1 MKNRLALF
9 LFILGFNFFCIS
21 NVQAQS
27 NSAAQK
33 LFEKAVTAID
43 NHEFPEA
50 VEFLNESIQKDSNYI
65 DSYITLFQVYVDLK
79 KNENAITI
87 FEKAISI
94 DSASCV
100 PYFVKYA
107 NTYASLGNYKKANDL
122 LYKIKEGLPV
132 YLTQSFNQLKTICD
146 FALSYPMDENSK
158 VINAG
163 DSINTANAEYFPT
176 VTVQDS
182 LLIFMRKDGILRED
196 FFYSIISPNNT
207 SIAQPLSDSLNLAA
221 KKGAPSLSSDLNTLY
236 YSAEYNENGYGR
248 YDIYKVT
255 KSNTGWSLPKNLG
268 QNINTD
274 WWESAPSIS
283 PDGQALYF
291 SSNKPGGYGGI
302 DIYVSYKNERGGWKQ
317 AVNLGAAINTAGDEQ
332 TPFIHADNKT
342 LYFSSTGWP
351 GFGGADLFVTYK
363 KVNGSWAKPINL
375 GYPINTNENEQSVA
389 ISSNGKEGYI
399 ASDRPDS
406 RGGLDIYKI
415 SLPDFA
421 RANKTLYFNG
431 YINDA
436 ITKKSLTGTVKL
448 VDPSDANKFMTI
460 NVDSTGYFV
469 LSLPYFDSLGIQV
482 NSPQHEYAS
491 ILINKKYLD
500 SIKGSTIPF
509 NLNPIVNQFTKNFN
523 NVFFETNAATLLSNS
538 NVELNALVNYLQ
550 ASPKATIL
558 IEGHTD
564 NTGLATNNLLLSS
577 KRAESIAQY
586 LMNKGILS
594 TRITTKGLG
603 DSKPIAD
610 NNTEKGRAQNRRTSF
625 TITLQ

>member
-9 LFILGFNFFCIS
+9 LFILGFNCFCIS
-21 NVQAQS
+21 TVQAQN

-43 NHEFPEA
+43 NHEYPEA

-122 LYKIKEGLPV
+122 LNKIKEGLPV

-255 KSNTGWSLPKNLG
+255 KSKTGWSLPKNLG

-564 NTGLATNNLLLSS
+564 NTGLAASNLLLSS

-594 TRITTKGLG
+594 SRITTKGLG

>member
-1 MKNRLALF
+1 MKNRPALF
-9 LFILGFNFFCIS
+9 LFILLLICFS
-21 NVQAQS
+21 NVQAQN
-27 NSAAQK
+27 NSAAHK

-50 VEFLNESIQKDSNYI
+50 VEFLNESIEKDSNYI

-79 KNENAITI
+79 KNETAIIT
-87 FEKAISI
+87 FEKAYNI
-94 DSASCV
+94 DSASCM
-100 PYFVKYA
+100 PYFIKYA
-107 NTYASLGNYKKANDL
+107 NTYASIGNYKKANDL
-122 LYKIKEGLPV
+122 LNKIKAGLPV

-248 YDIYKVT
+248 YDIYKVA
-255 KSNTGWSLPKNLG
+255 KSKTGWSLPKNLG
-268 QNINTD
+268 QSINTD

-317 AVNLGAAINTAGDEQ
+317 AINLGAAINTAGDEQ

-564 NTGLATNNLLLSS
+564 NTGLAANNLLLSS

>member
-9 LFILGFNFFCIS
+9 LFILGFNCFCIS
-21 NVQAQS
+21 TVQAQN

-43 NHEFPEA
+43 NHEYPEA

-79 KNENAITI
+79 KNENAIAI
-87 FEKAISI
+87 FEKAIFI

-100 PYFVKYA
+100 PYIVKYT
-107 NTYASLGNYKKANDL
+107 NTYASRGNYKKANDL
-122 LYKIKEGLPV
+122 LNKIKEGLPV

-236 YSAEYNENGYGR
+236 YSAEYNENGFGR

-509 NLNPIVNQFTKNFN
+509 NLNPIVNLFTKNFN

>member
-9 LFILGFNFFCIS
+9 LFIMGFNFFCIS
-21 NVQAQS
+21 NVQAQN

-33 LFEKAVTAID
+33 LFEKAVAAID
-43 NHEFPEA
+43 NHEYPEA

-79 KNENAITI
+79 KNENAIAI

-94 DSASCV
+94 DSASCA

-122 LYKIKEGLPV
+122 LNTIKEGLPV

-255 KSNTGWSLPKNLG
+255 KSKTGWSLPKNLG

-564 NTGLATNNLLLSS
+564 NTGLAANNLLLSS

-594 TRITTKGLG
+594 SRITTKGLG

-625 TITLQ
+625 TITL

>member
-9 LFILGFNFFCIS
+9 LFILGFNFFYIS
-21 NVQAQS
+21 NVQAQN

-33 LFEKAVTAID
+33 LFEKAVNAID
-43 NHEFPEA
+43 NHEYPEA

-94 DSASCV
+94 DSASCA

-122 LYKIKEGLPV
+122 LNTIKEGLPV

-236 YSAEYNENGYGR
+236 YSAEYNENGFGR

-255 KSNTGWSLPKNLG
+255 KSKTGWSLPKNLG
-268 QNINTD
+268 QSINTD

-436 ITKKSLTGTVKL
+436 ITKKSLTGTLKL

-538 NVELNALVNYLQ
+538 NVELNALLNYLQ

>member
-1 MKNRLALF
+1 MKNRRVLF
-9 LFILGFNFFCIS
+9 LFVLGLNCFCFS
-21 NVQAQS
+21 NIQAQN

-33 LFEKAVTAID
+33 LFEKAVSAID
-43 NHEFPEA
+43 NHEYAAA
-50 VEFLNESIQKDSNYI
+50 VNLLNESIEKDSNYI

-79 KNENAITI
+79 KNEKAISI
-87 FEKAISI
+87 FEKAFHL
-94 DSASCV
+94 DSASCI
-100 PYFVKYA
+100 PFFIKYA
-107 NTYASLGNYKKANDL
+107 NAYAGIGNYKKANEL
-122 LYKIKEGLPV
+122 LHKIKSELPV

-146 FALSYPMDENSK
+146 FALSYPMDINSK

-163 DSINTANAEYFPT
+163 DSINSANAEYFPT

-196 FFYSIISPNNT
+196 FFVSIISPDN
-207 SIAQPLSDSLNLAA
+207 SSKAQPLSDSLNLAA

-236 YSAEYNENGYGR
+236 FSAEYNEAGFGR

-255 KSNTGWSLPKNLG
+255 KTNSGWSLPKNLG

-291 SSNKPGGYGGI
+291 SSNKPGGFGGI

-317 AVNLGAAINTAGDEQ
+317 AVNLGPSINTTGDEQ

-342 LYFSSTGWP
+342 LYFSSNGWP

-363 KVNGSWAKPINL
+363 TVNGSWAKPINL
-375 GYPINTNENEQSVA
+375 GYPINTNENEASVA

-436 ITKKSLTGTVKL
+436 ISKKPLTGTVKL
-448 VDPSDANKFMTI
+448 VDPSDANKFMLI

-500 SIKGSTIPF
+500 TIKGATIPF

-523 NVFFETNAATLLSNS
+523 NVFFETNAATLLANS
-538 NVELNALVNYLQ
+538 NVELNALVNYLL
-550 ASPKATIL
+550 ATPKATIL

-564 NTGLATNNLLLSS
+564 NTGLAANNLLLST
-577 KRAESIAQY
+577 KRAEAIAQY
-586 LMNKGILS
+586 LINKGIPS
-594 TRITTKGLG
+594 IRIATKGLG
-603 DSKPIAD
+603 DTKPITD
-610 NNTEKGRAQNRRTSF
+610 NHTEKGRAQNRRTSF
-625 TITLQ
+625 TITLP

>member
-9 LFILGFNFFCIS
+9 LFILGFNCFCIS
-21 NVQAQS
+21 TVQAQN

-43 NHEFPEA
+43 NHEYPEA

-79 KNENAITI
+79 KNENAIAI

-94 DSASCV
+94 DSASCA

-122 LYKIKEGLPV
+122 LNKIKEGLPV

-255 KSNTGWSLPKNLG
+255 KSKTGWSLPKNLG

>member
-9 LFILGFNFFCIS
+9 LFILGFNCFCIS
-21 NVQAQS
+21 TVQAQN

-43 NHEFPEA
+43 NHEYPEA

-122 LYKIKEGLPV
+122 LNIIKEGLPV

-255 KSNTGWSLPKNLG
+255 KSKTGWSLPKNLG

-291 SSNKPGGYGGI
+291 SSNKPGCY
-302 DIYVSYKNERGGWKQ
+302 
-317 AVNLGAAINTAGDEQ
+317 
-332 TPFIHADNKT
+332 
-342 LYFSSTGWP
+342 
-351 GFGGADLFVTYK
+351 
-363 KVNGSWAKPINL
+363 
-375 GYPINTNENEQSVA
+375 
-389 ISSNGKEGYI
+389 
-399 ASDRPDS
+399 
-406 RGGLDIYKI
+406 
-415 SLPDFA
+415 
-421 RANKTLYFNG
+421 
-431 YINDA
+431 
-436 ITKKSLTGTVKL
+436 
-448 VDPSDANKFMTI
+448 
-460 NVDSTGYFV
+460 
-469 LSLPYFDSLGIQV
+469 
-482 NSPQHEYAS
+482 
-491 ILINKKYLD
+491 
-500 SIKGSTIPF
+500 
-509 NLNPIVNQFTKNFN
+509 
-523 NVFFETNAATLLSNS
+523 
-538 NVELNALVNYLQ
+538 
-550 ASPKATIL
+550 
-558 IEGHTD
+558 
-564 NTGLATNNLLLSS
+564 
-577 KRAESIAQY
+577 
-586 LMNKGILS
+586 
-594 TRITTKGLG
+594 
-603 DSKPIAD
+603 
-610 NNTEKGRAQNRRTSF
+610 
-625 TITLQ
+625 

>member
-9 LFILGFNFFCIS
+9 LFILGFNFFYIS
-21 NVQAQS
+21 NVQAQN

-43 NHEFPEA
+43 NHEYPEA

-122 LYKIKEGLPV
+122 LNKIKEGLPV

-255 KSNTGWSLPKNLG
+255 KSKTGWSLPKNLG

-491 ILINKKYLD
+491 ILINKKYLY

>member
-79 KNENAITI
+79 KNENAIAI

-94 DSASCV
+94 DSASCA

-122 LYKIKEGLPV
+122 LNKIKEGLPV

-221 KKGAPSLSSDLNTLY
+221 KKGAPSLSSDLITLY

-255 KSNTGWSLPKNLG
+255 KSKTGWSLPKNLG

-564 NTGLATNNLLLSS
+564 NTGLAASNLLLSS

-594 TRITTKGLG
+594 SRITTKGLG

>member
-9 LFILGFNFFCIS
+9 LFILGFNCFCIS
-21 NVQAQS
+21 TVQAQN

-43 NHEFPEA
+43 NHEYPEA

-87 FEKAISI
+87 FEKAIFI

-100 PYFVKYA
+100 PYFVKYT

-122 LYKIKEGLPV
+122 LNKIKEGLPV

-236 YSAEYNENGYGR
+236 YSAEYNENGFGR

-509 NLNPIVNQFTKNFN
+509 NLNPIVNLFTKNFN